1 MTRVKKMCIILP
13 LWGIAK
19 SVKAQ
24 DFDSCISLV
33 RVQLPQPK
41 QKGPHQRSFLFWL
54 IDGRTRKAGPE
65 KAMNGL
71 FPAVAFPQKSES
83 NGWQAQKQAEIS
95 RDFSAFFDSKVFRN
109 FVDAFRAFRVCRQIR
124 TSEMHFLI

>member
-1 MTRVKKMCIILP
+1 MCIILP

-41 QKGPHQRSFLFWL
+41 QKTTVGGGLLFWL
-54 IDGRTRKAGPE
+54 INGRTRKADPE
-65 KAMNGL
+65 KALNGL

-83 NGWQAQKQAEIS
+83 NGRQVQKQAEIS
-95 RDFSAFFDSKVFRN
+95 RDFSAFFDSEVFQN

-124 TSEMHFLI
+124 TGEMHFLI